1 MKLLDYIP
9 GFLLPQLP
17 IRLLGNISGEGPRV
31 AVIGA
36 GAAGSSAAFHL
47 SQLTENA
54 DITVFEKNNYI
65 GGRVDHVEIEGKVLE
80 LGASIFVDA
89 NHILRDSAKMFNL
102 TVVTK
107 EEDKGLEDDKLLGVY
122 NGHAMVFELEWPD
135 HFWKKLTIQMARKF
149 GVLSPYRANRL
160 KSKAVNRFM
169 KIYSDLYFPWSNL
182 DFVVDAVGLREYV
195 NLTAEEWF
203 SERSVSRQYQE
214 DFLQGLTRVNYA
226 NNLDKIHSLAAAVC
240 LGAENGTRS
249 IEGGNRQIFE
259 EMCKRSN
266 ANVHLNREVRT
277 IAKHGRK
284 WLVDK
289 EPFDYVILAVPWQF
303 SGINIEPSVGVAIPD
318 TEYVKLHVHYVL
330 TKEPISGNKTS
341 FSMLLTTV
349 TPPLAPPKFNSLSHV
364 SRTEAGNHIYKL
376 FTREEMTND
385 ELSEILNGASI
396 LHNQHRVWYSYPE
409 MKPVD
414 SFAPVELA
422 SNLYYTSG
430 MDPFIS
436 TMETNAL
443 SGKNVAHLIAN
454 SIESNSK

>member
-9 GFLLPQLP
+9 GFLLPQIPLK
-17 IRLLGNISGEGPRV
+17 LLDSISDGTRV

-47 SQLTENA
+47 SQFAEGT
-54 DITVFEKNNYI
+54 DISVFERNNYI
-65 GGRVDHVEIEGKVLE
+65 GGRVDHVEIEGKVVE
-80 LGASIFVDA
+80 LGASIFVHT
-89 NHILRDSAKMFNL
+89 NHILWESAEMFNL

-107 EEDKGLEDDKLLGVY
+107 EEGRGLEDDKLLGIY
-122 NGHAMVFELEWPD
+122 NGHETVFELEWPD
-135 HFWKKLTIQMARKF
+135 TIWKKLVIQMARKF
-149 GVLSPYRANRL
+149 GVLSPYRANKL
-160 KSKAVNRFM
+160 KNEATSRFM
-169 KIYSDLYFPWSNL
+169 KMYNDPYFPWKSL
-182 DFVVDAVGLREYV
+182 DFVVDAVELREYV

-203 SERSVSRQYQE
+203 TEHSVSREYQE
-214 DFLQGLTRVNYA
+214 QFLQGLTRVNYA
-226 NNLDKIHSLAAAVC
+226 NNLDVTHSLAAAVC
-240 LGAENGTRS
+240 LGAEDGTLS
-249 IEGGNRQIFE
+249 IEGGNNQIFE
-259 EMCKRSN
+259 EMVKRSN

-277 IAKHGRK
+277 ITKHGGK

-289 EPFDYVILAVPWQF
+289 EPFDYVVLAAPWGF
-303 SGINIEPSVGVAIPD
+303 SGINIEPSVGGTIPS

-330 TKEPISGNKTS
+330 TKEPIGGNETS
-341 FSMLLTTV
+341 YSMQLTTA

-364 SRTEAGNHIYKL
+364 SRTDAGNHLYKL
-376 FTREEMTND
+376 FTREELTNE
-385 ELSEILNGASI
+385 ELSEVFGGASI
-396 LHNQHRVWYSYPE
+396 LHNHHRAWYSYPE

-443 SGKNVAHLIAN
+443 SGKNVAQLIAN
-454 SIESNSK
+454 NIKSNAN